1 MKIVNVVK
9 ESKLHLSRN
18 FIVLVLAVSCCC
30 SAAAAAAKS
39 LLLSCVQLFVTLWT
53 ITLQAP
59 LSIRFSRQEYGS
71 G

>member
-9 ESKLHLSRN
+9 ESKLRLSRN

-30 SAAAAAAKS
+30 SAAAKS